1 MKTKGEF
8 QMRLALPALLAGAF
22 IIALTPTLAQ
32 TVIVDPAPM
41 PEEEIILM
49 PDPAIVG
56 PPTIEDARLIAMA
69 NGVVVVED
77 VDRRWLDGNF
87 EVEGRDAYGEEI
99 EVVIDAETGAVLDIS
114 S

>member
-1 MKTKGEF
+1 
-8 QMRLALPALLAGAF
+8 
-22 IIALTPTLAQ
+22 
-32 TVIVDPAPM
+32 
-41 PEEEIILM
+41 
-49 PDPAIVG
+49 
-56 PPTIEDARLIAMA
+56 MA

-99 EVVIDAETGAVLDIS
+99 EVVIDGQTGAVLDIS